1 MPLAPLGAQ
10 GASLP
15 QFRSLRRRNPLQIT
29 SALTRYL
36 SQLTDAPTSP
46 GDFDKVLAVPVASSA
61 CLFLASVGL
70 KLSRGPAGNPLI
82 PPSGSK
88 TPSDTQFLHPQSDVG
103 SLSAKPGA
111 QQFSQPPFSQK
122 LDYENAPLTSCP
134 HTHLTQG
141 SLLAWWMLH
150 KLSTKFCDSLSS
162 CPQSDLCWCRQ
173 APCSHLTPLRAQLV
187 ISRPASLRPV
197 VSAAP
202 APAVLSG

>member
-1 MPLAPLGAQ
+1 MPLAPLGARERP
-10 GASLP
+10 SP
-15 QFRSLRRRNPLQIT
+15 QFRSLLRRNPLQVT

-36 SQLTDAPTSP
+36 SHLTDAPTSP
-46 GDFDKVLAVPVASSA
+46 GDFDKVLGVPVAPSA

-70 KLSRGPAGNPLI
+70 TLSRGPAGYLLTPL
-82 PPSGSK
+82 SASK
-88 TPSDTQFLHPQSDVG
+88 APSDTQFLHPQSDVH

-111 QQFSQPPFSQK
+111 QQFSQFSFSEK
-122 LDYENAPLTSCP
+122 LDYENAPLTPSP
-134 HTHLTQG
+134 RTHLTQG

-150 KLSTKFCDSLSS
+150 KLSTKFCDSHSF

-173 APCSHLTPLRAQLV
+173 ALCSHLTPLRAQLV
-187 ISRPASLRPV
+187 ISKPASLPAV